1 VKAQEKKEKI
11 SDPIVSRLRYYRVSQ
26 GLTWDQI
33 AKKLGLSRGM
43 LMMVLRQDRRL
54 SPKALYRLEQIE
66 REAASRKSS
75 AQRIVDALIGEEDV
89 VPQILG
95 EERKRGAS
103 VELVVEYESVK
114 PSQSLPSKVSLSPP
128 EETDCRKLRTL
139 FAETLD
145 TRLVALACLPK
156 PLRSDG
162 FLDQLTAESRTR
174 VTSAALSLVIPDWR
188 SLVTGEM

>member
-1 VKAQEKKEKI
+1 MVKAQEKKKI
-11 SDPIVSRLRYYRVSQ
+11 SDLIVSRLRHYQVSQ

-33 AKKLGLSRGM
+33 AKKIGLSRGM
-43 LMMVLRQDRRL
+43 LMMVLRKDRHL
-54 SPKALYRLEQIE
+54 SSKALFRLEEME
-66 REAASRKSS
+66 REAANRKSS
-75 AQRIVDALIGEEDV
+75 AQRIVDALIGEDDV

-95 EERKRGAS
+95 QERKRGAT

-114 PSQSLPSKVSLSPP
+114 PNQSLPSKVSLLPP
-128 EETDCRKLRTL
+128 EETDRRKLRTL

-156 PLRSDG
+156 VLRSDG

-174 VTSAALSLVIPDWR
+174 LTSAALSLVIPDWR